1 MEMTEVNGQPDAI
14 IRVMAN
20 QEKLV
25 RVQRAVQES
34 LTRPTA

>member
-1 MEMTEVNGQPDAI
+1 MEMTEVNDQPAAI

-25 RVQRAVQES
+25 RVQ
-34 LTRPTA
+34 